1 VSDNDPN
8 RPPQL
13 PPFFSNVEETAMEL
27 GAASLSHPF
36 RLLLE
41 MLESYEVRIMVH
53 GVDDPLCTKDYLRG
67 FVHGVRALRSDLL
80 AARAFQ
86 AHKLKV
92 QEMSEA
98 KAAQPPFRHPGSGP
112 GGLS

>member
-1 VSDNDPN
+1 MSELNT
-8 RPPQL
+8 PQL
-13 PPFFSNVEETAMEL
+13 PPFFKDVEAAAMEL
-27 GAASLSHPF
+27 GTASLSHPF

-53 GVDDPLCTKDYLRG
+53 GVDDPMCTKDYLRG
-67 FVHGVRALRSDLL
+67 FVHGVRALRTDLL

-86 AHKLKV
+86 AHKQKA
-92 QEMSEA
+92 EEIA
-98 KAAQPPFRHPGSGP
+98 KTKGEQAPFRHPGSGP

>member
-1 VSDNDPN
+1 MSEGDKPN
-8 RPPQL
+8 L
-13 PPFFSNVEETAMEL
+13 PPFFNDVEQTAMEL
-27 GAASLSHPF
+27 GSASLSHPF

-53 GVDDPLCTKDYLRG
+53 GVDDPQCTKDYLRG

-86 AHKLKV
+86 AHKLKAE
-92 QEMSEA
+92 EMSKNKPE
-98 KAAQPPFRHPGSGP
+98 QPAFRHPGSGP